1 MCSLPEGSSWFIQE
15 NQPSKLL
22 SPTVLAACMN
32 DTYILYCL
40 FQKHLKTSKER
51 HFFQVLCGWKI
62 YDPICVADAV
72 RIACL
77 ASALVWKWGWEWLPL
92 GVPVTPQ
99 PCLTSSLCWLSQFLW
114 SGLECVLGAG
124 TDCYPRYNVVNFM
137 LYSSLCGS

>member
-1 MCSLPEGSSWFIQE
+1 M
-15 NQPSKLL
+15 QPAWRKLL
-22 SPTVLAACMN
+22 VYPRESAKQIAVTHSLGSMHEWYS
-32 DTYILYCL
+32 YITL
-40 FQKHLKTSKER
+40 FISEALKTSKER
-51 HFFQVLCGWKI
+51 HFFQVLCTWKI
-62 YDPICVADAV
+62 YGPICVADAV

-77 ASALVWKWGWEWLPL
+77 ASALVWKWGWECLPP

-114 SGLECVLGAG
+114 SGLEYVLGAG